1 MYNSPEYTAMM
12 NVARTY
18 LEGFK
23 EIDKAKSG
31 LMRTQAENKPDT
43 ARGEKQARKISK
55 VRAVMTDKDT
65 GYGAM
70 AREFN
75 RAQPLANRKRG
86 LDKTFK
92 KPAVAGSEGAAKAK
106 MGMEKPTPKRPK
118 SRMPKTDRPGTIK
131 KP

>member
-1 MYNSPEYTAMM
+1 MYNSPDYTAMM

-43 ARGEKQARKISK
+43 ARGEKQARKIQK
-55 VRAVMTDKDT
+55 VRAVMTDDEH

-92 KPAVAGSEGAAKAK
+92 KPAVAGSEGAAKVK
-106 MGMEKPTPKRPK
+106 MGMEKPAPKRPK
-118 SRMPKTDRPGTIK
+118 SRMPKKDA
-131 KP
+131 